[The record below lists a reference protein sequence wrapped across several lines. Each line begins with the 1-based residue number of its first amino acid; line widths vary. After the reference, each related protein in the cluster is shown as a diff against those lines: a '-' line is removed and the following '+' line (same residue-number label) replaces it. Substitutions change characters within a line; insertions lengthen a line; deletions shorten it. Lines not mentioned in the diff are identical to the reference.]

1 MNALD
6 LARSRHTCKAYDS
19 SSVIDDDTFA
29 TLMEAL
35 RLSPSSINIQPW
47 QFLIAKTTSTKSKIS
62 HAMTGGDAHNV
73 PKVMNA
79 SHVLIFCTRTEIDD
93 AHLQKI
99 LNAEQLAGR
108 FKDEQARTSRQALCQ
123 NYLQEYAKTPALFE
137 RWADEQVFI
146 ALGHLLLT
154 AQMMGINATPIGGF
168 DKAVIDTEFEL
179 DKRGLRSTVI
189 VSLGYASEE
198 DFNQHLPKARLSYE
212 EVFVQLD
219 S

>member
-19 SSVIDDDTFA
+19 SRVIDDDTFA
-29 TLMEAL
+29 TLMETL

-47 QFLIAKTTSTKSKIS
+47 QFLIAKSQPTKSKIS

-79 SHVLIFCTRTEIDD
+79 SHVLIFCTRTHIDD
-93 AHLQKI
+93 THLQKV
-99 LNAEQLAGR
+99 LNAEQTAGR
-108 FKDEQARTSRQALCQ
+108 FRDENARINRQTLCQ
-123 NYLQEYAKTPALFE
+123 NYLQDYAKTPALFE
-137 RWADEQVFI
+137 KWADEQVFI

-168 DKAVIDTEFEL
+168 DKAVIDEAFEL

-212 EVFVQLD
+212 EVFVHLD
-219 S
+219 